1 MQFASVHPDNF
12 DGTIEYGDCRVNRDE
27 CYGCVY
33 CDDDVEIPFEPTNP
47 LNEIIFSV
55 RECRV
60 FDHADTLECIE
71 EELAWFNSSY
81 YQRIRDEWTPA
92 EEHAYRVFTKFKA
105 VYG

>member
-33 CDDDVEIPFEPTNP
+33 CDDDVEIPFQPTNP

-55 RECRV
+55 RECALH
-60 FDHADTLECIE
+60 DDIMDCIDV
-71 EELAWFNSSY
+71 ELGHFNTAY
-81 YQRIRDEWTPA
+81 FQRIRDEWTP
-92 EEHAYRVFTKFKA
+92 EVEHAYRVFTKFKA